1 MIHYCKTHW
10 QPTLYGCIAALLL
23 SMLVLFF
30 THQSA
35 PKIVTVD
42 RKQLT
47 QHFAKQLSQSTLSQA
62 QKTALTDRFAEAL
75 VTTTQHYAKAHPVVI
90 IDKSLVVGSLPDI
103 TAAIAAKIKTAM
115 EAQ

>member
-10 QPTLYGCIAALLL
+10 QPILYGFFAALL
-23 SMLVLFF
+23 SMLVLCF

-47 QHFAKQLSQSTLSQA
+47 QHFAKQLSQSTLSPA
-62 QKTALTDRFAEAL
+62 QKAALTDRFAEAL
-75 VTTTQHYAKAHPVVI
+75 VTATQTYAKAHLVVI
-90 IDKSLVVGSLPDI
+90 VDKSLVLGSLPDI
-103 TAAIAAKIKTAM
+103 TAVIAAKIKTAM